1 AAVILVVRLIR
12 VKFANRILSARE
24 NMNQQILGRTRE
36 VFIRQASSCYRPTS
50 NVLRVSSHKNNLTP
64 ISHAIAPK
72 RRAARRRA
80 THPQRPECVLYSSL
94 PSHTSSYSDVT
105 SHDHTV
111 LLFTESGDN
120 PDQKKVLALSKMYD
134 NILREMPLL
143 LENHDYTIYTDDL
156 EFISHLPILR
166 TVHGRQS
173 YKVGLTAWF
182 RSLTLLYSDLYIDVL
197 EVLKEKDNVSVRWG
211 ICGSSRINSSFARAF
226 DGTSTFY
233 PDDEGLIKT
242 HILDKVAVDKWRIYQ
257 TISVNTPSPTN

>member
-166 TVHGRQS
+166 TVQ
-173 YKVGLTAWF
+173 
-182 RSLTLLYSDLYIDVL
+182 
-197 EVLKEKDNVSVRWG
+197 
-211 ICGSSRINSSFARAF
+211 AF